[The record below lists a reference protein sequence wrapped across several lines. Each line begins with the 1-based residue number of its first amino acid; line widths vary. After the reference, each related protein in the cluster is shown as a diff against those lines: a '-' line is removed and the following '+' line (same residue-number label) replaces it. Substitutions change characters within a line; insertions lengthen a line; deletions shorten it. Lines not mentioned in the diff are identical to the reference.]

1 MIKFIQYRNYWIIL
15 YFELILYIINKNINN
30 FYWKGKFIMEPDLTG
45 IWFCAFLGGGLLTFI
60 GSIVKFFNAG
70 DILNFY
76 DEKKH
81 DKDKVSKI
89 VGNDMIYTG
98 LGVFFIAIISIFLS
112 DKYYYAMMMTQI
124 AVIIIGLLVSLYHF
138 FWTCIKK

>member
-1 MIKFIQYRNYWIIL
+1 
-15 YFELILYIINKNINN
+15 
-30 FYWKGKFIMEPDLTG
+30 MEPDLTG